1 MTKLRVESGLTRQ
14 PAGNR
19 WRSLTKTLAR
29 ALPLGLLLVA
39 TASVQAQDEVE
50 WVHLGGDF
58 DHTRY
63 SPATNIT
70 PENFGE
76 LKEAW
81 VWDGASFDAQS
92 GRATPSFIDGLLY
105 TVAGPRRHVVA
116 IDPVSGET
124 VWSYREPNTF
134 RYEYSMRAD
143 YGKGVAYNVVD
154 GKGVIYISTPAF
166 FLVAL
171 DAKTGAPLEGFG
183 KKVPVEGFPETGVV
197 DMLADLGHDYDP
209 FYGIPKETGYITTS
223 SPPIV
228 VNDVIVVGNSAEQ
241 GYNQSRIENVPGDI
255 LAYDSK
261 TGEFL
266 WKFNVIPQPGEFGHD
281 TWENDAWQYTG
292 DVSSWA
298 PMSADPELGL
308 VYIPT
313 NGATIDF
320 YGGFRPGD
328 NLFGTS
334 LIALDVKT
342 GERKWH
348 FQMVHHD
355 IWNYDT
361 PTAPVLLDVMH
372 NGQKTPVVAQV
383 TKQAFTYVF
392 NRETGEPLWPIEERP
407 VPQSHIPGE
416 MLSATQPF
424 PTKPAAYDMQGL
436 TADNLIDFTPE
447 LRAQALEIL
456 SDWEIGPLFTPPLH
470 RDNDMGKRGA
480 LWCPGDVGGVNIS
493 GPAAGD
499 PETGILYV
507 TSLSGCTTRA
517 IVPGEE
523 ADLRYMTDNG
533 TTTTGT
539 TVAQYAVGTGAG
551 GPRGP
556 SGLPLF
562 KPPYSRITAIDLNTG
577 DHLWMIPVGET
588 PDRIKN
594 NPALAGIDVGNTGT
608 GAHAPMTVTKNMLI
622 YASQSS
628 DGSPAL
634 FAVDKAT
641 GRQLGKVPVPA
652 NSRYGMMT
660 FVHHGEQYI
669 ILQTGSTLT
678 AMNLHGPV
686 STGGGGH

>member
-1 MTKLRVESGLTRQ
+1 MTNVRVESRDSRQ
-14 PAGNR
+14 PANSG
-19 WRSLTKTLAR
+19 WRSIKSSLAR
-29 ALPLGLLLVA
+29 ALPFGLLLA
-39 TASVQAQDEVE
+39 AASVNAQDTVE
-50 WVHLGGDF
+50 WNHLGGDAA
-58 DHTRY
+58 HTRY
-63 SPATNIT
+63 SAADKIT
-70 PENFGE
+70 EDNFGE

-81 VWDGASFDAQS
+81 VWNGASYDAQS
-92 GRATPSFIDGLLY
+92 GRSTPSYIDGKLF

-116 IDPVSGET
+116 IDPETGET
-124 VWSYREPNTF
+124 IWSYREPNTH
-134 RYEYSMRAD
+134 RWEYSMRAD
-143 YGKGVAYNVVD
+143 YGKGVAYAEVD
-154 GKGVIYISTPAF
+154 GKGVVYISTPAF

-171 DAKTGAPLEGFG
+171 DAETGAPLEGFG
-183 KKVPVEGFPETGVV
+183 KPVPVEGFPETGVV
-197 DMLADLGHDYDP
+197 DLLADLGHEYDP
-209 FYGIPKETGYITTS
+209 YYGIPKEVGYITAS

-228 VNDVIVVGNSAEQ
+228 VNDVVVVSNSAEQ
-241 GYNQSRIENVPGDI
+241 GYNQSRTENVPGDI
-255 LAYDSK
+255 LAYDAKS
-261 TGEFL
+261 GDFL
-266 WKFNVIPQPGEFGHD
+266 WKFNIIPRPGEFGHE
-281 TWENDAWQYTG
+281 TWENDSWIGAG

-313 NGATIDF
+313 NGGTIDF
-320 YGGFRPGD
+320 YGGHRPGD

-334 LIALDVKT
+334 LVALDVKT

-372 NGQKTPVVAQV
+372 DGKKTPVVAQV

-407 VPQSHIPGE
+407 VPQSHVPGE
-416 MLSATQPF
+416 KLAATQPF

-436 TADNLIDFTPE
+436 TEDNLIDFTPA
-447 LRAQALEIL
+447 LRQEAIEALAE
-456 SDWEIGPLFTPPLH
+456 WEIGPLFTPPLH
-470 RDNDMGKRGA
+470 RDNDLGKRGS

-507 TSLSGCTTRA
+507 TSLSGCTARPL
-517 IVPGEE
+517 VPGAE
-523 ADLRYMTDNG
+523 ADLRYMTDSG

-539 TVAQYAVGTGAG
+539 TLAQYAVGRGGG

-556 SGLPLF
+556 QGLPLF

-577 DHLWMIPVGET
+577 EHLWMIPVGET

-594 NPALAGIDVGNTGT
+594 NPALAGIDIGNTGT
-608 GAHAPMTVTKNMLI
+608 GAHAPMTVTKTMLI
-622 YASQSS
+622 YASATS
-628 DGSPAL
+628 DGTPHL

-641 GRQLGKVPVPA
+641 GRQIGKVPAPA
-652 NSRYGMMT
+652 YSRYGMMT
-660 FVHHGEQYI
+660 YVHHGEQYVL
-669 ILQTGSTLT
+669 LQTGGTLS
-678 AMNLHGPV
+678 AMSLHGPV
-686 STGGGGH
+686 AAAGGGH

>member
-1 MTKLRVESGLTRQ
+1 MSKSRFT
-14 PAGNR
+14 PAARG
-19 WRSLTKTLAR
+19 WRSLTGALLR
-29 ALPLGLLLVA
+29 ALPFGLALTASAAA
-39 TASVQAQDEVE
+39 TAQDTVE
-50 WVHLGGDF
+50 WRHLGGNA

-70 PENFGE
+70 AENFGE

-81 VWDGASFDAQS
+81 VWDGASFDASS
-92 GRATPSFIDGLLY
+92 GRATPSYINGKLY

-116 IDPVSGET
+116 IDPETGET
-124 VWSYREPNTF
+124 IWSYREPNTF

-143 YGKGVAYNVVD
+143 YGKGVAYAEVD

-171 DAKTGAPLEGFG
+171 DAETGAPLEGFG
-183 KKVPVEGFPETGVV
+183 EQVPVEGFPEHGIV
-197 DMLADLGHDYDP
+197 DMLADLGHEYDP
-209 FYGIPKETGYITTS
+209 YYGIPKETGYITTS

-255 LAYDSK
+255 LAYDTK
-261 TGEFL
+261 TGDFL
-266 WKFNVIPQPGEFGHD
+266 WKFNVIPQPGEFGHE

-313 NGATIDF
+313 NGATVDF

-361 PTAPVLLDVMH
+361 PTAPVLLDVTQ
-372 NGQKTPVVAQV
+372 NGQRIPAVAQV

-392 NRETGEPLWPIEERP
+392 NRETGEPLWPLEERP

-416 MLSATQPF
+416 QLSATQPF
-424 PTKPAAYDMQGL
+424 PTKPAPYDLQGL
-436 TADNLIDFTPE
+436 TEDDLIDFTPE
-447 LRAQALEIL
+447 LRQQAIEIL
-456 SDWEIGPLFTPPLH
+456 SEWEIGPLFTPPLH
-470 RDNDMGKRGA
+470 RDNDLGKRGA

-507 TSLSGCTTRA
+507 TSLSGCTTRQ

-556 SGLPLF
+556 QGLPLF

-577 DHLWMIPVGET
+577 EHLWMIPVGET

-608 GAHAPMTVTKNMLI
+608 GAHAPMTVTKNLLI

-628 DGSPAL
+628 DGTPAL
-634 FAVDKAT
+634 FAVNKAT
-641 GRQLGKVPVPA
+641 GEQVGKVAVSE

-660 FVHHGEQYI
+660 YVHEGEQYI
-669 ILQTGSTLT
+669 VLQTGSTLT
-678 AMNLHGPV
+678 AVSLHGPV
-686 STGGGGH
+686 SSGAAAH